1 MRKEREER
9 KQRYLLNICTYAHK
23 YIHNKI
29 GGILMTVIVLV
40 SVAGPKV
47 VACNYSYFLLL
58 PILYSS
64 CPQQARQQCVVLYLV
79 MPVVQFPSL
88 LWSKTVPQ
96 KESSHLQMMARLCQ
110 NPKER
115 PVLQFN
121 YRGLAKAPNNIPIC
135 HWHFKYHW
143 ICWIKGHK
151 WQNSLDLL
159 QTIVFFCAPLKTSIF
174 SGYSVNGP
182 EQHTQIRN
190 ILPPKSKE
198 LQ

>member
-58 PILYSS
+58 PILCSS

-110 NPKER
+110 NPKD
-115 PVLQFN
+115 L
-121 YRGLAKAPNNIPIC
+121 YCSSTIGA
-135 HWHFKYHW
+135 
-143 ICWIKGHK
+143 
-151 WQNSLDLL
+151 WQRL
-159 QTIVFFCAPLKTSIF
+159 QTTSLSATDTSSTIG
-174 SGYSVNGP
+174 SAELGDTNGR
-182 EQHTQIRN
+182 TA
-190 ILPPKSKE
+190 
-198 LQ
+198 